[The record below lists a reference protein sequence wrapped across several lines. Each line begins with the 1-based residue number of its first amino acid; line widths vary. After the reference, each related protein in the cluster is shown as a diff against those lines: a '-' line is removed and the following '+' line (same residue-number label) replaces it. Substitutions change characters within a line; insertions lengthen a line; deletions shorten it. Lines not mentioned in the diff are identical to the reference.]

1 MLVTTTMNSMVI
13 RKIGVEMITIDG
25 LTAGQVKLLD
35 IMWSITDIQVY
46 DEWKSALNEELQ
58 DMVDVLENLVK
69 YELVEQNL
77 QDFTQANMVLK
88 KFAL

>member
-1 MLVTTTMNSMVI
+1 
-13 RKIGVEMITIDG
+13 MITIDG

-69 YELVEQNL
+69 YELVEQDL
-77 QDFTQANMVLK
+77 QDFKQANEVLK

>member
-1 MLVTTTMNSMVI
+1 
-13 RKIGVEMITIDG
+13 MITIDG
-25 LTAGQVKLLD
+25 LTAGQVKLLN
-35 IMWSITDIQVY
+35 IMWSINDIQVY

>member
-1 MLVTTTMNSMVI
+1 
-13 RKIGVEMITIDG
+13 MITIDG

-35 IMWSITDIQVY
+35 IMWSITNIQVY

-88 KFAL
+88 KFVL

>member
-1 MLVTTTMNSMVI
+1 
-13 RKIGVEMITIDG
+13 MITIDG

-58 DMVDVLENLVK
+58 DMVDVLENLVR
-69 YELVEQNL
+69 YELVEQDL
-77 QDFTQANMVLK
+77 QDFKQANEVLK

>member
-1 MLVTTTMNSMVI
+1 
-13 RKIGVEMITIDG
+13 MITIDG

-35 IMWSITDIQVY
+35 IMWSITDMQVY

-58 DMVDVLENLVK
+58 NMVDVLENLVK
-69 YELVEQNL
+69 YELVDQEL
-77 QDFTQANMVLK
+77 QDCSQAQELLK